1 MCPLGFVTRMTLDG
15 SAISASRTPP
25 GTPLAYD
32 STTGTLLLVS
42 GTDLL
47 CFDPSPDTSIACVL
61 DAADLRPVTAVA
73 PGELLS
79 MFGRFRYFVTTRSN
93 PRDRFPE

>member
-1 MCPLGFVTRMTLDG
+1 MTLDG

-42 GTDLL
+42 GTDRLR
-47 CFDPSPDTSIACVL
+47 FDPSQDVYRLCA
-61 DAADLRPVTAVA
+61 
-73 PGELLS
+73 
-79 MFGRFRYFVTTRSN
+79 
-93 PRDRFPE
+93 